1 MAPMSDNMTQR
12 PQKQGALS
20 LIKSIFEKN
29 KARLTERDGHFDFGF
44 SYAKDRS
51 ENMVVEADDEH
62 VNVRV
67 IDPCWHEVSKWD
79 IEEVTRIQSMVNVCN
94 SYSRCKVIYHFT
106 DDDTMQ
112 LSTIAVFPMY
122 EDIPDIEDYFS
133 AQLNEMI
140 QTHEFILHEEGAE
153 ETASEET
160 ENRNDNPTAKEEGG
174 QA

>member
-1 MAPMSDNMTQR
+1 MTQQ

-29 KARLTERDGHFDFGF
+29 KARLTESDGHYEFGYA
-44 SYAKDRS
+44 YAKDRS

-62 VNVRV
+62 IYIRL

-79 IEEVTRIQSMVNVCN
+79 IEEVTRIQGMVNVCN
-94 SYSRCKVIYHFT
+94 SFARCKVIYNFT

-112 LSTIAVFPMY
+112 LSTIAVFPLY
-122 EDIPDIEDYFS
+122 EDIPDIEAYFD

-140 QTHEFILHEEGAE
+140 QTHKFILQKETAE
-153 ETASEET
+153 ETAIEET
-160 ENRNDNPTAKEEGG
+160 GNRNDNPTAKEEGG

>member
-1 MAPMSDNMTQR
+1 MSDNMTQR

-20 LIKSIFEKN
+20 LLKTIFKKN
-29 KARLTERDGHFDFGF
+29 NARLTESDGHFEFGYA
-44 SYAKDRS
+44 YAKDRS

-62 VNVRV
+62 IYIRL